1 MTTLHA
7 ATANSVGLN
16 LSLMCREPVFTSRS
30 AQETQRLMRQVLVEH
45 ELDWPRGGV
54 DTAFYR
60 GKVASCELYA
70 LRYGGQVE
78 IRPQPFED
86 FVLVQMPLRG
96 SATLESD
103 GMGFSVSPGE
113 VAILSPR
120 EQARVVWE
128 EGCEQLILKLPR
140 VLLDE
145 SQRALADDLPSGFKL
160 APVSRLQ
167 RPLAVRWFRL
177 VSEFLEHLPEGQAST
192 TPSRW
197 LQHLEQSL
205 PLFLLSHCGVAQQAS
220 PSLRQPT
227 LQLHKIDA
235 CMREHLAQGISL
247 AELAVAVG
255 MSIRSLN
262 TLCQREYGQSPMDR
276 LRGLRLQA
284 AREYLLARPHAS
296 VTEVALE
303 FGFGHVGGLPIIIG
317 SVLESCPSKRRSHKR
332 EPVLDLDHQKRKK
345 PAGQAV

>member
-1 MTTLHA
+1 MTTLQA

-30 AQETQRLMRQVLVEH
+30 AQETQRLMGQALVEH

-60 GKVASCELYA
+60 GQVASCELYA

-103 GMGFSVSPGE
+103 GMGYGVSPGE

-120 EQARVVWE
+120 EHARVVWE

-140 VLLDE
+140 ALLDA
-145 SQRALADDLPSGFKL
+145 SQRALADDLPSGFTL

-167 RPLAVRWFRL
+167 RPLAMRWFRL
-177 VSEFLEHLPEGQAST
+177 VSELLEHLPEGEASA

-205 PLFLLSHCGVAQQAS
+205 PLFLLSHCGVAQQES
-220 PSLRQPT
+220 PSPRQPT
-227 LQLHKIDA
+227 RQLQKIDS

-247 AELAVAVG
+247 AELAVAAGV
-255 MSIRSLN
+255 SIRSLN

-276 LRGLRLQA
+276 LRGLRLEA

-303 FGFGHVGGLPIIIG
+303 FGFGHVGRFANYYRQRFGELPRQTMK
-317 SVLESCPSKRRSHKR
+317 S
-332 EPVLDLDHQKRKK
+332 
-345 PAGQAV
+345 QA

>member
-60 GKVASCELYA
+60 GQVASCELYA
-70 LRYGGQVE
+70 LRYGGPVE

-103 GMGFSVSPGE
+103 GMSYGVSPGE

-140 VLLDE
+140 ALLDA
-145 SQRALADDLPSGFKL
+145 SQNALGDDLPAGFTL

-167 RPLAVRWFRL
+167 RPLAMRWFRL
-177 VSEFLEHLPEGQAST
+177 VSELLEHLPEVGERDTFALVAAPGAKPAAVSAQ
-192 TPSRW
+192 
-197 LQHLEQSL
+197 
-205 PLFLLSHCGVAQQAS
+205 PLWRCAT
-220 PSLRQPT
+220 R
-227 LQLHKIDA
+227 
-235 CMREHLAQGISL
+235 
-247 AELAVAVG
+247 LAVA
-255 MSIRSLN
+255 
-262 TLCQREYGQSPMDR
+262 TTAHAP
-276 LRGLRLQA
+276 A
-284 AREYLLARPHAS
+284 AKNRRVYARAPCP
-296 VTEVALE
+296 
-303 FGFGHVGGLPIIIG
+303 GHYPG
-317 SVLESCPSKRRSHKR
+317 
-332 EPVLDLDHQKRKK
+332 
-345 PAGQAV
+345 

>member
-1 MTTLHA
+1 MTALQS

-30 AQETQRLMRQVLVEH
+30 AQETQRLMGQALVEH

-60 GKVASCELYA
+60 GQVASCELYA

-103 GMGFSVSPGE
+103 GMGYSVSPGE

-140 VLLDE
+140 TLLDAGQ
-145 SQRALADDLPSGFKL
+145 SALADDLPSGFTL

-167 RPLAVRWFRL
+167 RPLAMRWFRL
-177 VSEFLEHLPEGQAST
+177 VSELLEHLPDGEASAA
-192 TPSRW
+192 PSRW
-197 LQHLEQSL
+197 LQHVEQSL
-205 PLFLLSHCGVAQQAS
+205 PLFLLSHCGAAQQES
-220 PSLRQPT
+220 SLRQPT
-227 LQLHKIDA
+227 RQLQKIDA
-235 CMREHLAQGISL
+235 CMREHLAQGITL
-247 AELAVAVG
+247 AELAGAAGV
-255 MSIRSLN
+255 SIRSLN

-276 LRGLRLQA
+276 LRGLRLEA
-284 AREYLLARPHAS
+284 AREFLLARPHSS

-303 FGFGHVGGLPIIIG
+303 FGFGHVGRFANYYRQRFGELPRQTVK
-317 SVLESCPSKRRSHKR
+317 SQV
-332 EPVLDLDHQKRKK
+332 
-345 PAGQAV
+345 

>member
-1 MTTLHA
+1 MTTFHA

-30 AQETQRLMRQVLVEH
+30 AQETQRLMGQALVEH

-60 GKVASCELYA
+60 GQVASCELYA

-103 GMGFSVSPGE
+103 GMGYDVSPGE

-120 EQARVVWE
+120 KQARVVWE

-140 VLLDE
+140 ALLDA
-145 SQRALADDLPSGFKL
+145 SQNALADDLPSGFTL
-160 APVSRLQ
+160 APVSRLE

-177 VSEFLEHLPEGQAST
+177 VSELLEHLPEGESSAP
-192 TPSRW
+192 PSRW

-205 PLFLLSHCGVAQQAS
+205 PLFLLSHCGVAQQES
-220 PSLRQPT
+220 PLPRQPSR
-227 LQLHKIDA
+227 Q
-235 CMREHLAQGISL
+235 
-247 AELAVAVG
+247 
-255 MSIRSLN
+255 
-262 TLCQREYGQSPMDR
+262 
-276 LRGLRLQA
+276 
-284 AREYLLARPHAS
+284 
-296 VTEVALE
+296 
-303 FGFGHVGGLPIIIG
+303 
-317 SVLESCPSKRRSHKR
+317 
-332 EPVLDLDHQKRKK
+332 
-345 PAGQAV
+345 

>member
-30 AQETQRLMRQVLVEH
+30 AQETQRLMGQALVEH
-45 ELDWPRGGV
+45 ELDWPKGGV

-60 GKVASCELYA
+60 GQVASCELYA

-78 IRPQPFED
+78 IRPRPFED

-103 GMGFSVSPGE
+103 GMGYGVSPGE

-140 VLLDE
+140 TLLAAG
-145 SQRALADDLPSGFKL
+145 QRALGDDLPEGFDL

-167 RPLAVRWFRL
+167 RPLAIRWFRL
-177 VSEFLEHLPEGQAST
+177 VSELLEHLPEGEAGA

-205 PLFLLSHCGVAQQAS
+205 PLFLLSHCGAAQEPS
-220 PSLRQPT
+220 PAPRLPARQ
-227 LQLHKIDA
+227 LQKIDS

-247 AELAVAVG
+247 SELAVAAGV
-255 MSIRSLN
+255 SIRSLN

-276 LRGLRLQA
+276 LRGLRLEA
-284 AREYLLARPHAS
+284 AREFLLARPHCS

-303 FGFGHVGGLPIIIG
+303 FGFGHVGRFANYYRQRFGELPKQTVK
-317 SVLESCPSKRRSHKR
+317 SQV
-332 EPVLDLDHQKRKK
+332 
-345 PAGQAV
+345 